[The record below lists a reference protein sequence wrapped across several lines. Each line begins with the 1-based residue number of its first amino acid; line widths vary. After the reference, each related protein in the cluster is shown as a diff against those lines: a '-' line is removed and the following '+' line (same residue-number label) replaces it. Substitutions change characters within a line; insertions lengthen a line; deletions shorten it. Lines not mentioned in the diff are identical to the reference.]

1 MLQLLPPS
9 LNGMMQQPTLSSSE
23 LDRSQSLSA
32 SQKRIHIM
40 LTKYISTIR
49 SDDFLPRLNQTLQS
63 HLMSSVG
70 DAAGSISADIQG
82 YYASRPELKSYTLG
96 VELDR
101 DLDYTLVLKDGTSI
115 TDKDIIRS
123 YFGGGNENIQSTEE
137 CTGRSNISGKEVVTT
152 REPIECT
159 AKENSDEVLSSVVAT
174 EELLIRAANQSLL
187 ADALAALTGSE
198 EVLIPS
204 LQNCNNANE
213 VDRKHPPRL
222 ILPGSIL
229 SMTSVVEKCH
239 FTIDIQR
246 GRVEAICVLAIVV
259 PDENR
264 RLVLARAILIA
275 NFQPHMKKKRQLQ
288 YAMQLVKAHHFP
300 HSKTLRDAAI
310 SLAKDQDNLQYQSQS
325 CHEEK
330 STSKS
335 EDSMNKLQRSF
346 SLFYK
351 SNT

>member
-9 LNGMMQQPTLSSSE
+9 LHGMMQQPTSSSSE

-40 LTKYISTIR
+40 LTKYTSTIR
-49 SDDFLPRLNQTLQS
+49 SDDFLPRLNQMLQS
-63 HLMSSVG
+63 HVTKSSVG
-70 DAAGSISADIQG
+70 DAAGSILSSDIQG
-82 YYASRPELKSYTLG
+82 YYASRPELKNYTLG

-101 DLDYTLVLKDGTSI
+101 DLDYTLILQDGTSI
-115 TDKDIIRS
+115 TDKDSIRS
-123 YFGGGNENIQSTEE
+123 YFRGGDENIQSTE
-137 CTGRSNISGKEVVTT
+137 CIGGSNISGKEVVTT

-159 AKENSDEVLSSVVAT
+159 AKENSGEASSVVAT
-174 EELLIRAANQSLL
+174 EELLIRAANQSLF

-213 VDRKHPPRL
+213 VDRKHSPKL
-222 ILPGSIL
+222 ILPGPIL
-229 SMTSVVEKCH
+229 SMTSVVERCH

-275 NFQPHMKKKRQLQ
+275 NFQPHTKKKRQLQ

-310 SLAKDQDNLQYQSQS
+310 SLAKDQDNLLYQSQS
-325 CHEEK
+325 CHEENNTPK
-330 STSKS
+330 P